1 MIQVRSFALYYLC
14 SDIRLR
20 IHTGRYYSNT
30 GTVHYTA
37 LPGVV
42 PVVIQLCHCLYVFP
56 LNLVA
61 ATYLIK
67 CFKFQK
73 MQKWINGILFCCY
86 CPIWQVL
93 HFTHFCSQLF
103 LLSIIVKSERK
114 YIVTILSM
122 LK

>member
-42 PVVIQLCHCLYVFP
+42 PVVIQLCHCLCVFP

-86 CPIWQVL
+86 TEYCVNRFGKFIPFTIAPFGKFFTLPIFVPIC
-93 HFTHFCSQLF
+93 FYFQL
-103 LLSIIVKSERK
+103 L
-114 YIVTILSM
+114 
-122 LK
+122 